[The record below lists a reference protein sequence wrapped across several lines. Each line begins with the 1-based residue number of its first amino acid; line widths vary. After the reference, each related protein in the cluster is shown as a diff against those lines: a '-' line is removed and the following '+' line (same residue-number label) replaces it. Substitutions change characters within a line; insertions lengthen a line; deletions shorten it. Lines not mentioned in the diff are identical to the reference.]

1 MIQKKICMLGS
12 FAVGKTSLVRRFVH
26 SLYSDKYHTTI
37 GVKIEKKVVPLDAGR
52 ELTLMLWDI
61 YGEDKLQK
69 VRMSY
74 LRGAAGYLL
83 VVDSTRSASLAVAQQ
98 LHATVQAEVG
108 ALPYVLVL
116 NKCDLV
122 DQQDLDAQAVAALG
136 QGSVATLHTSAAT
149 GAGVDEAFERLAR
162 KLLTHAA

>member
-37 GVKIEKKVVPLDAGR
+37 GVKIEKKTVSVSEGR
-52 ELTLMLWDI
+52 EVSLMLWDI
-61 YGEDKLQK
+61 YGEDDLQK

-74 LRGAAGYLL
+74 LRGSAGYLL
-83 VVDSTRSASLAVAQQ
+83 VVDSTRGASLTVAQQ
-98 LHATVQAEVG
+98 LHTTVQTEIGSV
-108 ALPYVLVL
+108 PYVLVL

-122 DQQDLDAQAVAALG
+122 DQHDLDTQAVAALG
-136 QGSVATLHTSAAT
+136 QGSLMTIHTSALT
-149 GAGVDEAFERLAR
+149 GQGVNEAFELLAR
-162 KLLTHAA
+162 AVVP